1 MKTYQGTRHGKA
13 MMLDN
18 GVVSWEYLTVA
29 HGTSRMRSATRVMT
43 EELSRG
49 IRDFAILLNQVGS
62 AAITLDLNET
72 LLYSTSNGCAPVCY
86 ESDATNLRSPKGQ
99 GTSTMRY

>member
-1 MKTYQGTRHGKA
+1 MRTYQGKRYGKA
-13 MMLDN
+13 MIIEN

-43 EELSRG
+43 EEISIG
-49 IRDFAILLNQVGS
+49 IRDFAILLNQAGG

-72 LLYSTSNGCAPVCY
+72 LL
-86 ESDATNLRSPKGQ
+86 
-99 GTSTMRY
+99 

>member
-1 MKTYQGTRHGKA
+1 MRTYQGKRYGKA
-13 MMLDN
+13 MIIEN

-29 HGTSRMRSATRVMT
+29 HGTSRMRSAVRVMT
-43 EELSRG
+43 EEISIR

-72 LLYSTSNGCAPVCY
+72 LL
-86 ESDATNLRSPKGQ
+86 
-99 GTSTMRY
+99 

>member
-1 MKTYQGTRHGKA
+1 
-13 MMLDN
+13 MMLEN
-18 GVVSWEYLTVA
+18 SVVSWEYSTVA

-43 EELSRG
+43 EEISRG

-72 LLYSTSNGCAPVCY
+72 LL
-86 ESDATNLRSPKGQ
+86 
-99 GTSTMRY
+99 